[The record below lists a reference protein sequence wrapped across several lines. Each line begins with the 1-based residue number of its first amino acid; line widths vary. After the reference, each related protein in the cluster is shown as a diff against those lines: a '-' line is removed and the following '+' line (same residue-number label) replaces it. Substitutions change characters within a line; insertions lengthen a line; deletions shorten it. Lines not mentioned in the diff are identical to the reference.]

1 MINFNN
7 VTPESAYN
15 SVPHVLGVGTV
26 KDFQYSISVYYGADV
41 LKDENGNDL
50 SITAYIGVKGDIT
63 LNNICDAVDA
73 SIAQRYYAELST
85 GGSVKEVKAQSC
97 ENSGCYKV
105 SSGEDPFDQLAAFLG
120 DVTEDEYSIINWKN
134 TKSSRVIDAV
144 DASRMLSFYAKRS
157 TRGASVTNQSIWQE
171 INKTQTTES

>member
-1 MINFNN
+1 MQ
-7 VTPESAYN
+7 YN
-15 SVPHVLGVGTV
+15 RKFFKAGLVKFVGKLEGKEDIYVGVEFD
-26 KDFQYSISVYYGADV
+26 KPKF
-41 LKDENGNDL
+41 K
-50 SITAYIGVKGDIT
+50 
-63 LNNICDAVDA
+63 
-73 SIAQRYYAELST
+73 
-85 GGSVKEVKAQSC
+85 
-97 ENSGCYKV
+97 NSGCYKV